1 MCRKETIQT
10 NKQVVIL
17 AATGLVILCHVT
29 CWPNISWYVFGIC
42 KSLAVCFTDSKLFFI
57 DLHLITTY
65 LQFHCMIS
73 RLSEKLSYLV
83 SIFLIPFFS
92 MESHVN
98 YILTICAQRSY
109 LLKLLSRPK
118 QGLPALQMNTV
129 FYHTVILRTDNVKN
143 IVCYSVVL

>member
-1 MCRKETIQT
+1 MIF
-10 NKQVVIL
+10 
-17 AATGLVILCHVT
+17 AAAGLIILCHVT
-29 CWPNISWYVFGIC
+29 FRGMFFCISI
-42 KSLAVCFTDSKLFFI
+42 SLAVCFTDSKLFFI

-83 SIFLIPFFS
+83 SIFLISFFS

-98 YILTICAQRSY
+98 YILRICAQRSY

-118 QGLPALQMNTV
+118 QGLPALHRPMNTV